1 MSSAGEFFAELQ
13 RRHVVRAAIAHIVV
27 AWLLIQFADVVL
39 PYIGIVDEAV
49 RWAFVISVATFPI
62 TIIIAWL
69 FEHPWHKFT
78 GSRLAF
84 DVIVIVAVGA
94 LAATWAVR
102 NIPDVVRIKT
112 SIAVLPFAHSGDSL
126 EQSVSRAIAYEV
138 NSLLMKSKSI
148 DVIGFESVTSPVLAG
163 LGTMAVAERLRVQ
176 HVLSGEV
183 SVLDNLMRI
192 DLRLL
197 DSAGAA
203 LWEAVIED
211 SIDNLFSVQ
220 ERIAV
225 AIESRLGAG
234 DNTVPVTTVA
244 ANRCWMP
251 NDPAALEMY
260 YTARYYI
267 ELRTDT
273 ELSCAGAA
281 LWEAVIEDSI
291 DNLFSVQERIA
302 VAIESRLGAGD
313 NTVPVTTVAANRCW
327 MPNDPAALEMY
338 YTARYYIEL
347 RTDTE
352 LSWAQIQDAIR
363 LYRELVDEYPKFAD
377 ALSGLAWAVLHQLS
391 YDPENAMPREEAEEL
406 AAQLAEQALA
416 LCPTLGEAM
425 HLIPNQYDH
434 ENDWIGAHQ
443 QLTAFLEMQ
452 PDRTEYYQRL
462 ARHYRETGLLD
473 RAGEIAEKNYALN
486 PLSVKAIKILAAH
499 YQQVGRVEEAIELFD
514 LSIEL
519 GNTGPNFARETAA
532 MLACDKVDVDCLF
545 ASFPPMFGSF
555 KDSFRVI
562 YREPANA
569 AEAQESIDAAL
580 AVFHA
585 SNGFLVNILN
595 FSACDREHLT
605 PLFFNVW
612 DASTELWKVN
622 GYGDPYWYWPNT
634 WNENCTRVWADPRFP
649 AFAEEVDY
657 VEYWQEVG
665 FPPGFG
671 MTEDGESLR
680 YIEP

>member
-1 MSSAGEFFAELQ
+1 MTESRSFFAELQ
-13 RRHVVRAAIAHIVV
+13 RRHVFRAAIAHVIV
-27 AWLLIQFADVVL
+27 AWLFIQFADVVL
-39 PYIGIVDEAV
+39 PYIGIVDEPV
-49 RWAFVISVATFPI
+49 RWAFVISVAIFPI
-62 TIIIAWL
+62 TLIVAWF
-69 FEHPWHKFT
+69 FEHPWHKYT
-78 GSRLAF
+78 GSRLAI

-112 SIAVLPFAHSGDSL
+112 SIAVLPFEHSGDSL

-163 LGTMAVAERLRVQ
+163 LGTMAVADRLRVQ

-234 DNTVPVTTVA
+234 DNIVPVATVA

-267 ELRTDT
+267 ELRTETD
-273 ELSCAGAA
+273 
-281 LWEAVIEDSI
+281 V
-291 DNLFSVQERIA
+291 
-302 VAIESRLGAGD
+302 SR
-313 NTVPVTTVAANRCW
+313 T
-327 MPNDPAALEMY
+327 
-338 YTARYYIEL
+338 
-347 RTDTE
+347 
-352 LSWAQIQDAIR
+352 QIQDAIR

-377 ALSGLAWAVLHQLS
+377 AYSGLAWAVLLQRG
-391 YDPENAMPREEAEEL
+391 YDAENAMPREEADEL
-406 AAQLAEQALA
+406 VAQLAEQALA

-443 QLTAFLEMQ
+443 QLTAFLELQ

-473 RAGEIAEKNYALN
+473 RAGEVAEKNYALN

-519 GNTGPNFARETAA
+519 GNTGPNFARELAL
-532 MLACDKVDVDCLF
+532 MYACDKVDVDCLF
-545 ASFPPMFGSF
+545 ESFPPMFAQF

-580 AVFHA
+580 AVYHA

-595 FSACDREHLT
+595 FAACDREHLT
-605 PLFFNVW
+605 PLFFDVW
-612 DASTELWKVN
+612 DATLESWKVN
-622 GYGDPYWYWPNT
+622 GYGNPYWYWPNA
-634 WNENCTRVWADPRFP
+634 WNESCTRVWADPRFP
-649 AFAEEVDY
+649 AFAEEVGY
-657 VEYWQEVG
+657 IEYWQEVG

>member
-1 MSSAGEFFAELQ
+1 MSSAGEFFAELH

-27 AWLLIQFADVVL
+27 AWLFIQFADVVL
-39 PYIGIVDEAV
+39 PYIGIIDEPV

-62 TIIIAWL
+62 TLIIAWF
-69 FEHPWHKFT
+69 FEHPWHKYT
-78 GSRLAF
+78 GSRLVI

-94 LAATWAVR
+94 FAATWAVR
-102 NIPDVVRIKT
+102 NIPDVLRIKT

-197 DSAGAA
+197 DGAGAA

-234 DNTVPVTTVA
+234 DNTVPVATVA

-273 ELSCAGAA
+273 E
-281 LWEAVIEDSI
+281 V
-291 DNLFSVQERIA
+291 
-302 VAIESRLGAGD
+302 SR
-313 NTVPVTTVAANRCW
+313 T
-327 MPNDPAALEMY
+327 
-338 YTARYYIEL
+338 
-347 RTDTE
+347 
-352 LSWAQIQDAIR
+352 QIQDAIR
-363 LYRELVDEYPKFAD
+363 LYRELVNEYPKFAD
-377 ALSGLAWAVLHQLS
+377 AQSGLAWAILHQS
-391 YDPENAMPREEAEEL
+391 VYDPENAIPDDERSSVVR
-406 AAQLAEQALA
+406 QLGEKALG

-425 HLIPNQYDH
+425 HLLPNQYDH

-462 ARHYRETGLLD
+462 ARHYAETGLLV
-473 RAGEIAEKNYALN
+473 RAGEIVKKNYALN
-486 PLSVKAIKILAAH
+486 PLSVKAIKNLAAH
-499 YQQVGRVEEAIELFD
+499 YQYVDRVDEAIQMYD

-519 GNTGPNFARETAA
+519 GNTGPNHARETAA
-532 MLACDKVDVDCLF
+532 LFACDKGDVDCMF
-545 ASFPPMFGSF
+545 ENFPPMFGAF
-555 KDSFRVI
+555 KDGFRVV
-562 YREPANA
+562 YREPANN
-569 AEAQESIDAAL
+569 AEAQESIDAAMAL
-580 AVFHA
+580 
-585 SNGFLVNILN
+585 LL
-595 FSACDREHLT
+595 
-605 PLFFNVW
+605 
-612 DASTELWKVN
+612 
-622 GYGDPYWYWPNT
+622 
-634 WNENCTRVWADPRFP
+634 
-649 AFAEEVDY
+649 
-657 VEYWQEVG
+657 
-665 FPPGFG
+665 
-671 MTEDGESLR
+671 
-680 YIEP
+680 

>member
-1 MSSAGEFFAELQ
+1 MSSAGGFFAELQ
-13 RRHVVRAAIAHIVV
+13 RRHVVRAAIAHVVV
-27 AWLLIQFADVVL
+27 AWLFIQFADVVL
-39 PYIGIVDEAV
+39 PYIGIVDEPV

-62 TIIIAWL
+62 TLIIAWF

-126 EQSVSRAIAYEV
+126 AQSVSRAIAYEV

-148 DVIGFESVTSPVLAG
+148 DVIGFESVTSPLLAG
-163 LGTMAVAERLRVQ
+163 LGTMAVADRLRVQ

-197 DSAGAA
+197 DSAGVA
-203 LWEAVIED
+203 LWDAVIED

-234 DNTVPVTTVA
+234 DNTVPVATVA

-251 NDPAALEMY
+251 NDPAALEKY
-260 YTARYYI
+260 YTARYYV
-267 ELRTDT
+267 ELRTETD
-273 ELSCAGAA
+273 
-281 LWEAVIEDSI
+281 V
-291 DNLFSVQERIA
+291 
-302 VAIESRLGAGD
+302 SR
-313 NTVPVTTVAANRCW
+313 
-327 MPNDPAALEMY
+327 
-338 YTARYYIEL
+338 
-347 RTDTE
+347 
-352 LSWAQIQDAIR
+352 SQIQNAIR
-363 LYRELVDEYPKFAD
+363 LYRELVDEYPKFAE
-377 ALSGLAWAVLHQLS
+377 AYSGLAWAILHQTF
-391 YDPENAMPREEAEEL
+391 YDPENALPKGENGHGAWP
-406 AAQLAEQALA
+406 LAEKALE
-416 LCPTLGEAM
+416 LCPTLGEAI
-425 HLIPNQYDH
+425 HLLPNEYDH

-462 ARHYRETGLLD
+462 ARHYRDTGLLD

-486 PLSVKAIKILAAH
+486 PLSVKSIKILAAH
-499 YQQVGRVEEAIELFD
+499 YQQVGRIEEAIELYD

-519 GNTGPNFARETAA
+519 GNTGPNHAREIEA
-532 MLACDKVDVDCLF
+532 MLACEKGDVDCMLEN
-545 ASFPPMFGSF
+545 FPPMFASF
-555 KDSFRVI
+555 KEGFRTV

-569 AEAQESIDAAL
+569 AEARESIDAAM
-580 AVFHA
+580 AA
-585 SNGFLVNILN
+585 YDQTNGMLVNLFN
-595 FSACDREHLT
+595 GTACDYEHLT
-605 PLFFNVW
+605 PLFFEVW
-612 DASTELWKVN
+612 EASKKLWEVN
-622 GYGDPYWYWPNT
+622 GPSNPYWYWPNA
-634 WNENCTRVWADPRFP
+634 WNASCTRVWADARFP
-649 AFAEEVDY
+649 AFAEDVGY
-657 VEYWQEVG
+657 VEYWQEVE
-665 FPPGFG
+665 FPPGFS

>member
-1 MSSAGEFFAELQ
+1 MTESRSFFAELQ
-13 RRHVVRAAIAHIVV
+13 RRHVIRAAVAHVIV
-27 AWLLIQFADVVL
+27 AWLFIQFADVVL
-39 PYIGIVDEAV
+39 PYIGIVDEPV

-62 TIIIAWL
+62 TLIVAWF
-69 FEHPWHKFT
+69 FEHPWHKYT
-78 GSRLAF
+78 GSRLAL
-84 DVIVIVAVGA
+84 DVIAIAAVAVV
-94 LAATWAVR
+94 AATWAVR

-112 SIAVLPFAHSGDSL
+112 SIAILPFAHSGDSL

-163 LGTMAVAERLRVQ
+163 LGTMAVADRLRVQ

-203 LWEAVIED
+203 LWDAVIED

-234 DNTVPVTTVA
+234 DNTVPVATVA

-251 NDPAALEMY
+251 SDPVALEKY
-260 YTARYYI
+260 YTARYYV
-267 ELRTDT
+267 ELRTGTD
-273 ELSCAGAA
+273 
-281 LWEAVIEDSI
+281 
-291 DNLFSVQERIA
+291 
-302 VAIESRLGAGD
+302 ES
-313 NTVPVTTVAANRCW
+313 NQQ
-327 MPNDPAALEMY
+327 
-338 YTARYYIEL
+338 L
-347 RTDTE
+347 R
-352 LSWAQIQDAIR
+352 DAIG
-363 LYRELVDEYPKFAD
+363 LYRELIDEYEKFAD
-377 ALSGLAWAVLHQLS
+377 AYSGLAWAIMFQAG
-391 YDPENAMPREEAEEL
+391 YDPENAMPEDERL
-406 AAQLAEQALA
+406 GMRRSLAEKALE

-425 HLIPNQYDH
+425 HLLPNQYDH
-434 ENDWIGAHQ
+434 ENDWIGQHQ

-462 ARHYRETGLLD
+462 ARHYRETGLLG

-499 YQQVGRVEEAIELFD
+499 YQQVGRIEEAIDLFD

-519 GNTGPNFARETAA
+519 GNTGPNHARNMAA
-532 MLACDKVDVDCLF
+532 MEECEDGDIDCKF
-545 ASFPPMFGSF
+545 KPFEPMFGPF
-555 KDSFRVI
+555 KDGFRTI

-569 AEAQESIDAAL
+569 AEAQESIDSAMEIY
-580 AVFHA
+580 HA
-585 SNGFLVNILN
+585 SNGFLVNWFN
-595 FSACDREHLT
+595 YTSCEYEHLT
-605 PLFFNVW
+605 PLFFEVW
-612 DASTELWKVN
+612 EASKKLWEVN
-622 GYGDPYWYWPNT
+622 EDYSDPYWYWPNV
-634 WNENCTRVWADPRFP
+634 WSKECGRVWAHPKFP
-649 AFAEEVDY
+649 ALVEEVGL

-665 FPPGFG
+665 FPPGFSV
-671 MTEDGESLR
+671 TADGELLFDSL
-680 YIEP
+680 